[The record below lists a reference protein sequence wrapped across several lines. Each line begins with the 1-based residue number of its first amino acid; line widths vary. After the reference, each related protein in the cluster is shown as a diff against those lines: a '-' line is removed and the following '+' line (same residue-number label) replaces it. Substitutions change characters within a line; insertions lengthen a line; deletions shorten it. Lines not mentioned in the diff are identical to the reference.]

1 MGFQQ
6 GLSGLNG
13 AAKNLDVIGNNIAN
27 STTIGFK
34 GSRTE
39 FADVYANSLYGAG
52 ASQGGIGSKAAAV
65 AQQFGQGNLS
75 QTSSPLD
82 VAINGNGFFR
92 MSQGNVISY
101 SRNGQFHLDREGYVV
116 NSTGQRL
123 TGLDNSGALADLQVD
138 FANAAPNPTTTVS
151 LGFNLDSRKTA
162 HAVAAPPAA
171 GDFSPT
177 TAASFDHSTAV
188 TFYDERGNA
197 QTLNLYFQKTSGNDW
212 HVYGSLVNALGNHVD
227 LAAGSTT
234 INGTNAYLGSLSYS
248 SAGLYTNGTGA
259 FAAGGNIAV
268 SAASLATG
276 AAALAVTPSFSTS
289 TLYGSSFGVTALS
302 QNGYAQGNLANV
314 TVSED
319 GYLQGRYTNG
329 VTQRMGQITLV
340 TFNNMQ
346 GLASAGNNQWL
357 ETYESS
363 QPTSPQAPGTGTL
376 GLLQAGAVEESNV
389 DLTAELVN
397 MIVAQRM
404 YQANAQTIRTQ
415 DQVLQTLVSL
425 R

>member
-34 GSRTE
+34 SSRTE

-52 ASQGGIGSKAAAV
+52 ASQAGIGSKEAAV
-65 AQQFGQGNLS
+65 AQQFSQGNLS

-92 MSQGNVISY
+92 MSEGTTISY

-123 TGLDNSGALADLQVD
+123 TGTTTAGALGDLQVD
-138 FANAAPNPTTTVS
+138 FASAAPKASTTLA
-151 LGFNLDSRKTA
+151 LGFNLDSRQTT
-162 HAVAAPPAA
+162 P
-171 GDFSPT
+171 
-177 TAASFDHSTAV
+177 TAAFALSPSATGYNQSTAV
-188 TFYDERGNA
+188 TMYDERGNA
-197 QTLNLYFQKTSGNDW
+197 HTMNLYFRQAGSSTWD
-212 HVYGSLVNALGNHVD
+212 VYGSLVNAAGTQLNLDGTTFAANPSPAALGTLAYNSNGSYDAANSTGVFA
-227 LAAGSTT
+227 AAGS
-234 INGTNAYLGSLSYS
+234 ININALALG
-248 SAGLYTNGTGA
+248 
-259 FAAGGNIAV
+259 
-268 SAASLATG
+268 TG
-276 AAALAVTPSFSTS
+276 AAAVAVSPDFSTS

-302 QNGYAQGNLANV
+302 QDGYAQGNLANV
-314 TVSED
+314 TISED
-319 GYLQGRYTNG
+319 GFLQGRYTNG
-329 VTQRMGQITLV
+329 VTQSMGQITLV

-346 GLASAGNNQWL
+346 GLAPVGNNQWL

-415 DQVLQTLVSL
+415 DQILQTLVSL

>member
-27 STTIGFK
+27 TSTIGFK
-34 GSRTE
+34 SSRTE
-39 FADVYANSLYGAG
+39 FASVYANSLYGAG
-52 ASQGGIGSKAAAV
+52 ASQAGIGSKEAAV

-75 QTSSPLD
+75 QTNSPLD

-92 MSQGNVISY
+92 MSQGTTISY
-101 SRNGQFHLDREGYVV
+101 TRNGQFHLDREGYVV

-123 TGLDNSGALADLQVD
+123 TGTTTAGAQGDLQVD
-138 FANAAPNPTTTVS
+138 FASAAPNASTTLS
-151 LGFNLDSRKTA
+151 MGFNLDSRKTTPT
-162 HAVAAPPAA
+162 AAFALDPAA
-171 GDFSPT
+171 TGYNH
-177 TAASFDHSTAV
+177 ATAV
-188 TFYDERGNA
+188 TLYDERGNA
-197 QTLNLYFQKTSGNDW
+197 HTLNLYFRKTGDSTWD
-212 HVYGSLVNALGNHVD
+212 VYGSLVNAGGTQLNLDGTTFAANPSPAAIGT
-227 LAAGSTT
+227 LAYNSD
-234 INGTNAYLGSLSYS
+234 GTYDAANSL
-248 SAGLYTNGTGA
+248 GA
-259 FAAGGNIAV
+259 FAAAATIDIDAV
-268 SAASLATG
+268 ALATG
-276 AAALAVTPSFSTS
+276 AADVSVSPDFSTS

-302 QNGYAQGNLANV
+302 QDGYAQGNLANV
-314 TVSED
+314 TISED
-319 GYLQGRYTNG
+319 GFLQGRYTNG
-329 VTQRMGQITLV
+329 VTQSMGQITLV
-340 TFNNMQ
+340 SFNNMQ
-346 GLASAGNNQWL
+346 GLAPIGNNQWL